1 MYTGET
7 KNDLKLKIAQKA
19 CKHIKPSKSTSPSN
33 TVVLFALNIE
43 GLRTSGHRL
52 IKKKKKKALI
62 DSKDSETSMPE
73 LRQ

>member
-1 MYTGET
+1 MHDPRKMLVVPRKCFSHSELCMYTGET

-43 GLRTSGHRL
+43 GLRTSGYRL
-52 IKKKKKKALI
+52 I
-62 DSKDSETSMPE
+62 
-73 LRQ
+73 